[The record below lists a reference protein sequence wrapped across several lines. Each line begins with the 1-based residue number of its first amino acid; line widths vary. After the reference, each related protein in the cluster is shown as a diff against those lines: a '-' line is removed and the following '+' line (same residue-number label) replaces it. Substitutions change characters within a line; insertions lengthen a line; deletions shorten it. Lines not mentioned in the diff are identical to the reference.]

1 MVTET
6 IKTSAKSDKILNPVG
21 NFKLLSYCFQET
33 IGFAVNASFARGLRL
48 IKPGDVTNEF

>member
-6 IKTSAKSDKILNPVG
+6 IKTSAKSDKTLNSVG

-48 IKPGDVTNEF
+48 IKPDDVTNEF